1 MIMFGVLLSVVVV
14 LLLAPMVFDIWYMK
28 QNDFM

>member
-1 MIMFGVLLSVVVV
+1 MIMFGVLLSVVGV
-14 LLLAPMVFDIWYMK
+14 LVLAPMVFDIWYMK